1 TLFLMQP
8 LCAADKLEDV
18 FDVTGTPS
26 SSQMREIKKFLLT
39 NPTDQ
44 ELQAYTRKAAPFMG
58 ARDASSKHA
67 KLGAMFNRLK
77 KAAEVEASR
86 DQLKQ
91 DLLKARQQIEAM
103 KQAQKKDG
111 HIPSAVAHDQKT
123 NEADSA
129 QITLEGQKLDK
140 LSARIQDL
148 EDAIEGTE
156 GKPGLR
162 ALLNEKDQEIAQLKQ
177 AQKKDGH
184 TPSAAVHD
192 QKTNEAD
199 SAQIT
204 LLKRN
209 AVRAKIV
216 IGCMSAF
223 IIVDKVVIPI
233 IRKCRSAWRDRHDK
247 HKRADAWTA
256 LRTRF
261 QKAQK

>member
-1 TLFLMQP
+1 MQKRIAIQIIFLGTFFLMQP
-8 LCAADKLEDV
+8 LCAADGMNFPDII
-18 FDVTGTPS
+18 GTPS

-58 ARDASSKHA
+58 ARDESSEHA
-67 KLGAMFNRLK
+67 KLGAMFKRLK
-77 KAAEVEASR
+77 NVAEVEASR

-91 DLLKARQQIEAM
+91 DLLEARQQIEAM
-103 KQAQKKDG
+103 
-111 HIPSAVAHDQKT
+111 
-123 NEADSA
+123 
-129 QITLEGQKLDK
+129 
-140 LSARIQDL
+140 
-148 EDAIEGTE
+148 
-156 GKPGLR
+156 
-162 ALLNEKDQEIAQLKQ
+162 KQ

-192 QKTNEAD
+192 QKANEAD

>member
-1 TLFLMQP
+1 MQKRIAIQIIFLGTFFLMQP
-8 LCAADKLEDV
+8 LCAADGMNLP
-18 FDVTGTPS
+18 DVTGTPLS
-26 SSQMREIKKFLLT
+26 SEMAKFKAILLGKPTLDQLNGLKKMAFQFCGAPDENSERSLLGKLYEAQIKL
-39 NPTDQ
+39 
-44 ELQAYTRKAAPFMG
+44 LQAQA
-58 ARDASSKHA
+58 
-67 KLGAMFNRLK
+67 
-77 KAAEVEASR
+77 
-86 DQLKQ
+86 QLK
-91 DLLKARQQIEAM
+91 EN
-103 KQAQKKDG
+103 G
-111 HIPSAVAHDQKT
+111 SSHT
-123 NEADSA
+123 
-129 QITLEGQKLDK
+129 TEGQKLDK

-156 GKPGLR
+156 GKPGLHV
-162 ALLNEKDQEIAQLKQ
+162 LLNEKDQEIAQLKQ